1 MGTGTWVLAN
11 AACVLSA
18 IQQQGF
24 VSMQHVTNRPCKSLK
39 YKDKTFVKRFVT
51 KHCLSCKGLFISIV
65 RIGILNGKD
74 LDLYI

>member
-24 VSMQHVTNRPCKSLK
+24 VSMDSVTNSSCKSLIS
-39 YKDKTFVKRFVT
+39 KDKMFMKQFVT
-51 KHCLSCKGLFISIV
+51 KH
-65 RIGILNGKD
+65 
-74 LDLYI
+74 